1 MRFACVSVVKRN
13 QFFVSSIV
21 EMYLLVSLP
30 IQYIPMKKSKT
41 KWLSDFQGLAK

>member
-1 MRFACVSVVKRN
+1 MRFACVTVVKRN

-30 IQYIPMKKSKT
+30 IEYRHMKT